1 MRKLAL
7 YISMTIPLMAGG
19 NESDGTKVS
28 LYSDFATGKPYG
40 YQFFSD
46 GRIRNLIGTIRLKS
60 EVRK

>member
-1 MRKLAL
+1 
-7 YISMTIPLMAGG
+7 MAGG

-46 GRIRNLIGTIRLKS
+46 GRIRNLIGTIRLES